1 MNSLA
6 FLISIYCL
14 MLLSGLGFWDQ
25 IKRINNVSSKWESY
39 QSWKEWNADE
49 NWKFEESSCKSTK
62 VWTTFH
68 TPYLYGKNEAQT
80 SKDYILK
87 HNSNLTE
94 IIFKNGEGSCITKD
108 CEWRVV
114 SVDKMLFEIEI
125 KRDPEINE
133 ELTIIA
139 VSNNKVKT
147 FEPKQLSS
155 WTFEPLKLNISNVN
169 YIIIKGSSLNQKSN
183 YEISIQLTSIQEE
196 INVSFK
202 SAWTF
207 AVIFFIIIILLTVI
221 LLIGDMWRK
230 RRNCNNLQLIP
241 ENLM

>member
-6 FLISIYCL
+6 FLISIYFL
-14 MLLSGLGFWDQ
+14 ILLSGFGFWDQ

-49 NWKFEESSCKSTK
+49 SWKFEESSCKSIK
-62 VWTTFH
+62 VWPTFH
-68 TPYLYGKNEAQT
+68 TPYLYGKNEALT

-94 IIFKNGEGSCITKD
+94 MIFKNGEGSCITKD
-108 CEWRVV
+108 CEWRVI

-133 ELTIIA
+133 ELIIIA
-139 VSNNKVKT
+139 VSDNKVKT

-155 WTFEPLKLNISNVN
+155 WTFEPLKLNKSIFGIESNMGLEAEVGLWRVTESIFDTFWRQISNCQSFSKNVHAISKLLACQ
-169 YIIIKGSSLNQKSN
+169 YSDSSFLDFS
-183 YEISIQLTSIQEE
+183 S
-196 INVSFK
+196 
-202 SAWTF
+202 
-207 AVIFFIIIILLTVI
+207 
-221 LLIGDMWRK
+221 
-230 RRNCNNLQLIP
+230 
-241 ENLM
+241 